1 MKQVL
6 LPLVLTFWAATLL
19 AQVPQSFN
27 YQAVAR
33 DKDGK
38 PVSAGDV
45 TVTAR
50 ILRNSSEVYSEQS
63 DHTTTSTGLFT
74 LRVGEGDPTDF
85 KQIDWSLGGYTLQV
99 SIKGAVEIQTPAV
112 PIVSVPFALM
122 ADEVAHER
130 QQLVLNGNQLS
141 ITGTEGNTVTLASTG
156 TALQAGAGIEISN
169 NTVINKGDTD
179 PTDDLTKTSA
189 AGGDVSGT
197 FSALSV
203 DRIKG
208 RPVASTAP
216 QNGQVLKWDA
226 TASTWKPDND
236 LNTVGSGNT
245 ATTAPLLGDGSAGS
259 PVRLASGSA
268 NGQVLK
274 WNGTAWVPAPDETGA
289 GASNTYAA
297 GTGISVTGS
306 SPNFTINNTGDTNA
320 ADDLTTA
327 TNFGGDVSGTYNNLQ
342 IGANAVGAA
351 ELANG
356 AVTGAKIAQQGATNG
371 QVLKWNGTIW
381 LPQDD
386 NTSTG
391 TGGAITVGTTLTGD
405 GSATKPLNLAQ
416 QGASNGQVL
425 KWNDTNSTWIP
436 AQDLSA
442 STLEDL
448 WDVTTTGVTNGQV
461 LQWNGTQWVPASS
474 KSYSA
479 GAGITI
485 DAQNKIINTAPDVPL
500 SLLGGGATAVTGA
513 YPNFTVT
520 TPAAATYA
528 AGPGISVSGSSP
540 NFTINNIGDT
550 NTADDLTTATNF
562 GGDVSGT
569 YNNLQIGA
577 GAVGTSE
584 IANGS
589 ITLVDLAAGVIPTM
603 LPPSGAAGGDLSGTY
618 PNPTVAKIQ
627 GQTVATTA
635 PTDGQVLRYSAA
647 NSQWEPA
654 ASAGS
659 SGWNL
664 TGNAGTDPAT
674 NFIGTKDAQPISFRV
689 NDTLRMK
696 LWGDGCLELFNKV
709 ATNTFV
715 GQGAGK
721 SNTTG
726 IRNTATGANAL
737 SSNTTGGNN
746 TANGAFA
753 LSSNTTGGNNT
764 ANGINTLL
772 SNTTGGNNTANG
784 TFALSSNTTGGNNTA
799 NGINA
804 LSSNTTGIQNTA
816 TGAATLSSNTTGNN
830 NTAIGILALF
840 SNTTGIQNTA
850 TGAFALSANTDGS
863 NNTATGTNALNDNTT
878 GESNTANGAFAL
890 YSNTT
895 GAQNTATGINALFSN
910 TTGNSNV
917 AIGTSALNSN
927 TTTSNLVA
935 VGDSA
940 LFSNTSGFKNVA
952 IGSKALSSNSSG
964 ANNTAVGFEA
974 GQFNVFEGGN
984 TFVGFQAG
992 KFNTGG
998 SINCFF
1004 GAEAGANNI
1013 SGDRNSFFGVWAGYS
1028 NTTAGGN
1035 SFFGREAG
1043 KSNISGEGNNFF
1055 GEGTGLGNTTGKDN
1069 CFFGTQAGFSN
1080 QTGNF
1085 NLCIGNISNINGSYS
1100 NANAIGFQ
1108 SNVFS
1113 SNVARLGNNS
1123 VSSIGGQVGWSNFS
1137 DARIKTHVQENIPGL
1152 AFIQK
1157 LRPVTYRYD
1166 IHRQNTLLGITDTAQ
1181 WEGKYDIEK
1190 MTFSGFLAQEVE
1202 QAARS
1207 IGYNFSGVDAPKNDQ
1222 SLYGLRY
1229 AEFTV
1234 PLVKAVQEQQALI
1247 EQQRGQLEQQGKLLS
1262 ALQARLEVLE
1272 AAAKAGKGENR

>member
-50 ILRNSSEVYSEQS
+50 ILRNSIEVYSEQS

-85 KQIDWSLGGYTLQV
+85 QQIDWSLGGYTLQV

-112 PIVSVPFALM
+112 PIVSVPYALM

-169 NTVINKGDTD
+169 NTVINKGDLNPNDDVLKTD
-179 PTDDLTKTSA
+179 Q

-197 FSALSV
+197 FSNLSV

-208 RPVASTAP
+208 RPVADAAP
-216 QNGQVLKWDA
+216 QSGQVLKWD
-226 TASTWKPDND
+226 
-236 LNTVGSGNT
+236 
-245 ATTAPLLGDGSAGS
+245 
-259 PVRLASGSA
+259 
-268 NGQVLK
+268 
-274 WNGTAWVPAPDETGA
+274 GTAWVPAPDEIGTGSGSTYTA
-289 GASNTYAA
+289 GPGISINAQNQISNLSPDQTVTLA
-297 GTGISVTGS
+297 GTGATTVTGAY
-306 SPNFTINNTGDTNA
+306 PNFTVSTPVP
-320 ADDLTTA
+320 ADNSA
-327 TNFGGDVSGTYNNLQ
+327 TNE
-342 IGANAVGAA
+342 I
-351 ELANG
+351 
-356 AVTGAKIAQQGATNG
+356 QQ
-371 QVLKWNGTIW
+371 L
-381 LPQDD
+381 
-386 NTSTG
+386 
-391 TGGAITVGTTLTGD
+391 TLTGN
-405 GSATKPLNLAQ
+405 TL
-416 QGASNGQVL
+416 
-425 KWNDTNSTWIP
+425 
-436 AQDLSA
+436 DLSKGGG
-442 STLEDL
+442 SVTLPTGTTYTAGPGISL
-448 WDVTTTGVTNGQV
+448 ANNTVT
-461 LQWNGTQWVPASS
+461 
-474 KSYSA
+474 
-479 GAGITI
+479 
-485 DAQNKIINTAPDVPL
+485 NTAPDQTVTL
-500 SLLGGGATAVTGA
+500 TGTGATAVTGA

-520 TPAAATYA
+520 TPAALPPNGA
-528 AGPGISVSGSSP
+528 ASGDLSGAYPAPTVTKIQGRDVADTAPANGQYLKWNGTTWLPADVTASVANNSITSTQIVDNSI
-540 NFTINNIGDT
+540 TIN
-550 NTADDLTTATNF
+550 
-562 GGDVSGT
+562 
-569 YNNLQIGA
+569 
-577 GAVGTSE
+577 
-584 IANGS
+584 
-589 ITLVDLAAGVIPTM
+589 DLAPGTIPTT
-603 LPPSGAAGGDLSGTY
+603 LPPSGAAGGDLSGAY
-618 PNPTVAKIQ
+618 PDPTVAKIQ
-627 GQTVATTA
+627 GRAVATTA
-635 PTDGQVLRYSAA
+635 PTDGQVLRYSTT
-647 NSQWEPA
+647 NSRWEPA
-654 ASAGS
+654 TSGG

-674 NFIGTKDAQPISFRV
+674 NFIGTKDVQPISFRV

-696 LWGDGCLELFNKV
+696 LWGNGRLELFNKGG
-709 ATNTFV
+709 NTFV
-715 GQGAGK
+715 GQGAGESNTTGYSNTANGNGALS

-726 IRNTATGANAL
+726 IWNTANGNGALSSNTIGFGNTATGHLALDSNTTGFWNTANGYVALSSNTTGDMNTANGEHAL
-737 SSNTTGGNN
+737 SSNTTGGMN
-746 TANGAFA
+746 TANGNGA
-753 LSSNTTGGNNT
+753 LSSNT
-764 ANGINTLL
+764 I
-772 SNTTGGNNTANG
+772 
-784 TFALSSNTTGGNNTA
+784 
-799 NGINA
+799 
-804 LSSNTTGIQNTA
+804 
-816 TGAATLSSNTTGNN
+816 
-830 NTAIGILALF
+830 
-840 SNTTGIQNTA
+840 
-850 TGAFALSANTDGS
+850 
-863 NNTATGTNALNDNTT
+863 
-878 GESNTANGAFAL
+878 
-890 YSNTT
+890 
-895 GAQNTATGINALFSN
+895 
-910 TTGNSNV
+910 GNSNV
-917 AIGTSALNSN
+917 AIGTSALYSN

-964 ANNTAVGFEA
+964 SNNTAVGFEA

-1004 GAEAGANNI
+1004 GGEAGANNI

-1043 KSNISGEGNNFF
+1043 RSNISGEGNNFF
-1055 GEGTGLGNTTGKDN
+1055 GEGAGLGNTSGKDN

-1113 SNVARLGNNS
+1113 SNVARLGNTS
-1123 VSSIGGQVGWSNFS
+1123 VTSIGGQVGWSNLS
-1137 DARIKTHVQENIPGL
+1137 DSRIKTAIAENIPGL

-1166 IHRQNTLLGITDTAQ
+1166 IRRQNALLGIADTIQ